1 MNVLLGVVENQLL
14 SHVEL
19 RLGRIEAL
27 AADLIGASAGDSL
40 GLAGIVA
47 LLTLGSTNL
56 EFGSLE
62 FGQRVVGH
70 VAVG

>member
-56 EFGSLE
+56 EFRSLE